1 MTKHQELRV
10 ATYLSPLL
18 YKTYDYITRYLGER
32 LGLVAT
38 LHTGETLEEVIAGKH
53 DIAFLCGLLYVRLKS
68 EPSPAVELLAAP
80 VLRGER
86 YQDRAIYF
94 SDIVVRQ
101 ESPYVTFTDLYG
113 SNWAYNEF
121 SSHSGYNLV
130 RYNLYQRGLD
140 PSFFRSAL
148 ATGSHLQSLKAV
160 HDGHADVTAIDS
172 HVLDVLRLQ
181 QPEYV
186 AQFRTI
192 DAFGPS
198 GVPPL
203 IISTRMEPQLRQE
216 IRAAILSM
224 HQDPEVAQ
232 HLQAGRIE
240 RFLPVTDSAYDD
252 IRHMFALVASK

>member
-1 MTKHQELRV
+1 MTDHQELRV

-18 YKTYDYITRYLGER
+18 YETYAYITRYLGER
-32 LGLVAT
+32 LGLVAM
-38 LHTGETLEEVIAGKH
+38 LRTGETLEELITGEH
-53 DIAFLCGLLYVRLKS
+53 NIAFLCGLLYVRLRD
-68 EPSPAVELLAAP
+68 EPSSEVELLTAP
-80 VLRGER
+80 TLHGER
-86 YQDRAIYF
+86 YQGRTIYF

-101 ESPYVTFTDLYG
+101 ESPYTTFTDLYG

-148 ATGSHLQSLKAV
+148 ATGSHLQSLQAV
-160 HDGHADVTAIDS
+160 HDGRADVTAIDS

-181 QPEYV
+181 RPDYV
-186 AQFRTI
+186 AQFRII

-203 IISTRMEPQLRQE
+203 VISTRLEPQLRQE
-216 IRAAILSM
+216 IRAALLSM
-224 HQDPEVAQ
+224 HLDPEAAQ

-240 RFLPVTDSAYDD
+240 RFIPVADCAYDD
-252 IRHMFALVASK
+252 IRHMSAITTRQ